1 LKPLGKKQKTESTMK
16 QYKTFV
22 VANLILGILLIAL
35 SRVVLPVC
43 GGGAM
48 RCGTSATVD
57 AALGLA
63 LLVIAVLAAGFPK
76 KNVHLVLSALALVVG
91 IFVSLVPTLIVGTCP
106 HAHMACHTIT
116 APVLAVT
123 GVVIALFAAVN
134 LVYLKLRRRNEQYEL

>member
-1 LKPLGKKQKTESTMK
+1 MK
-16 QYKTFV
+16 QYKAFV
-22 VANLILGILLIAL
+22 VVNLNLGILLIAL
-35 SRVVLPVC
+35 SRVILPVC
-43 GGGAM
+43 RGGM

-76 KNVHLVLSALALVVG
+76 KNVHLALSALALVVG

-134 LVYLKLRRRNEQYEL
+134 LFFLKLRRRNEQYELKSYS

>member
-1 LKPLGKKQKTESTMK
+1 MK

-76 KNVHLVLSALALVVG
+76 KNVHLALSALTLVVG

-134 LVYLKLRRRNEQYEL
+134 LVFLKLRRRNEQYELKSYS